1 MGLRLPIL
9 AAKRT
14 GLRMLGGGV
23 ESRSNSAI
31 TLTCWDYFSFDWEI
45 HVQVI
50 TFDDGW
56 RELDDDG
63 SLWVGQPHGTG
74 PDPMKSILIRSGH
87 GLTIR
92 WKASHWG
99 WLGRF
104 SLSIQCVNGNEDEM
118 RKRRINIE
126 MEAVTICFIRTSVSQ
141 LFCTHHRSL
150 ICCSSINIIIV
161 DDNSTTF
168 NSLSRILR
176 LSNKATL

>member
-9 AAKRT
+9 AAKRM
-14 GLRMLGGGV
+14 GLRKLGGV

-45 HVQVI
+45 HVQFI
-50 TFDDGW
+50 PFDDGW

-74 PDPMKSILIRSGH
+74 PDPMKSILIGSGH

-99 WLGRF
+99 CLGRF
-104 SLSIQCVNGNEDEM
+104 SLYIQCVNGNEDEM

-126 MEAVTICFIRTSVSQ
+126 MEAVTICSIHTSVLQ
-141 LFCTHHRSL
+141 LFSTQRSL
-150 ICCSSINIIIV
+150 ICYSSINIIV

-168 NSLSRILR
+168 NSLSHLTTIE
-176 LSNKATL
+176 